1 MMVTQRKDRDWLA
14 ELPTPRGRLTRDA
27 PLANITWF
35 RVGGPAELMFRPAD
49 IADLQSFLAVKPAE
63 IPVTVVGVGSNL
75 LVRDGGV
82 PGVVVRLGRGFAEIR
97 AEGERIRAG
106 AAALD
111 LNVAFA
117 ARDAGLAGLE
127 FLCGIPGTIGGAL
140 RMNGGAY
147 GREMTDVVVEGEAA
161 DGQGRLHRLSHGDF
175 GFAYRHSSVPEDW
188 IFLWARLAGQP
199 DEPAPIGRR
208 MVEIQK
214 AREESQPIRTRTG
227 GSTFANPVDPKA
239 KGAKAWQLIDAAGC
253 RGLKLGGAQ
262 VSERHCN
269 FLINTGNAT
278 AADIEALGEAVRRR
292 VRETSGVELE
302 WEIRRIGVPL
312 AEARP

>member
-1 MMVTQRKDRDWLA
+1 MMATQRKDRDWLA
-14 ELPTPRGRLTRDA
+14 ELPPLRGRLARNA
-27 PLANITWF
+27 PLSTITWF

-49 IADLQSFLAVKPAE
+49 LEELQGFLAAKPAE
-63 IPVTVVGVGSNL
+63 VPVTVIGVGSNL

-82 PGVVVRLGRGFAEIR
+82 PGVVIRLGRGFAEIR

-117 ARDAGLAGLE
+117 ARDTGLAGLE
-127 FLCGIPGTIGGAL
+127 FLSGIPGTIGGAL

-147 GREMTDVVVEGEAA
+147 GREMTDVLVEGEAV
-161 DGQGRLHRLSHGDF
+161 DGEGRLRRLSHGDF

-199 DEPAPIGRR
+199 DEPAAIGRR
-208 MVEIQK
+208 MVEIQS
-214 AREESQPIRTRTG
+214 AREASQPVRTRTG
-227 GSTFANPVDPKA
+227 GSTFANPRDPKA
-239 KGAKAWQLIDAAGC
+239 KGTKAWQLIEAAGG
-253 RGLKLGGAQ
+253 RGLRLGGAQ
-262 VSERHCN
+262 VSEQHCN
-269 FLINTGNAT
+269 FLINTGAAT
-278 AADIEALGEAVRRR
+278 AADIEALGEEVRRR

-302 WEIRRIGVPL
+302 WEIRRIGVPI
-312 AEARP
+312 AGGRA

>member
-1 MMVTQRKDRDWLA
+1 MMATQRKDRDWLA
-14 ELPTPRGRLTRDA
+14 ELPPLRGRLTRDA
-27 PLANITWF
+27 PLSTITWF

-49 IADLQSFLAVKPAE
+49 LEDLQSFLAAKPVE
-63 IPVTVVGVGSNL
+63 VPVTVIGVGSNL

-82 PGVVVRLGRGFAEIR
+82 PGVVIRLGRGFAEIH
-97 AEGERIRAG
+97 AEGERVRAG

-127 FLCGIPGTIGGAL
+127 FLAGIPGTIGGAL

-147 GREMTDVVVEGEAA
+147 GREMTDVLVEGEAV
-161 DGQGRLHRLSHGDF
+161 DGEGRLRRLSHGDF

-188 IFLWARLAGQP
+188 IFVWARLAGQP
-199 DEPAPIGRR
+199 DEPAAIGRR
-208 MVEIQK
+208 MVEIQT
-214 AREESQPIRTRTG
+214 AREASQPVRTRTG
-227 GSTFANPVDPKA
+227 GSTFANPRDPKA

-253 RGLKLGGAQ
+253 RGLRIGGAQ
-262 VSERHCN
+262 VSEQHCN
-269 FLINTGNAT
+269 FLINTGAAT

-302 WEIRRIGVPL
+302 WEIRRIGVPI
-312 AEARP
+312 AGGRA